1 MTGDRKRIL
10 MIGGGRVPVPAV
22 KRILQEHD
30 YEVFSASNGE
40 EAIKTAQEVNPDVII
55 LDSIMPGLDGYQ
67 VSHDLK
73 QNNQTAEI
81 PIIFLSGQDNK
92 CDAKDADTDRLH
104 EINLAF
110 RFGANDFLPKPV
122 KAEDLVRSVR
132 NTLWFAEITSLQ

>member
-1 MTGDRKRIL
+1 MTGDKKRVL
-10 MIGGGRVPVPAV
+10 VIGDKRVPVPAV
-22 KRILQEHD
+22 KMILQKYGYD
-30 YEVFSASNGE
+30 VFSASNGE
-40 EAIKTAQEVNPDVII
+40 EAIKTAQEIKPDVII

-67 VSHDLK
+67 VSRDLK

-92 CDAKDADTDRLH
+92 CEGEETDTDGLH

-110 RFGANDFLPKPV
+110 KFGANDFLPKPV

-132 NTLWFAEITSLQ
+132 NTLWFSEITSL